1 MPASKP
7 SLSTSRVIFYK
18 HTLPTTKM
26 SPYQLPIGHRSRAWD
41 EHPPSPGHM
50 TTKSASATGPGRGQT
65 WPFSRLTGPLWPLRG
80 SFAPAP
86 RCARP
91 TASESAH
98 PSAREPAGGGP
109 LRGLSSGPRVSAGV
123 FPPQDAAR
131 AELRAYAAAMVS
143 WPTGGPAMARRA
155 RAVAVVR
162 VVHPGFFSSVLSRPF
177 GFRGERGRETLYSA
191 SVSGPPS
198 AASLALHLVLSEG
211 KKSEFV
217 Y

>member
-123 FPPQDAAR
+123 FPPPEQSSGPMPRPWFPGPPGDPR
-131 AELRAYAAAMVS
+131 
-143 WPTGGPAMARRA
+143 WPGAP
-155 RAVAVVR
+155 
-162 VVHPGFFSSVLSRPF
+162 VLSPWSELSTPAF
-177 GFRGERGRETLYSA
+177 SPQYLA
-191 SVSGPPS
+191 APLVSEE
-198 AASLALHLVLSEG
+198 SEG
-211 KKSEFV
+211 EKRCTLQVSRALLLQPP
-217 Y
+217 